1 MQRETDV
8 LDDYCII
15 QVSRGRSPCEV
26 VRYVVRIQVRV
37 DRSTVRK
44 GCAGYS
50 DDGMCVRAKAK
61 RHAKMMGVDA
71 DANRMQ

>member
-1 MQRETDV
+1 MQRENDV

-37 DRSTVRK
+37 DRSMVRK

-50 DDGMCVRAKAK
+50 DDGMCTSESKTACEDDGCRC
-61 RHAKMMGVDA
+61 
-71 DANRMQ
+71 